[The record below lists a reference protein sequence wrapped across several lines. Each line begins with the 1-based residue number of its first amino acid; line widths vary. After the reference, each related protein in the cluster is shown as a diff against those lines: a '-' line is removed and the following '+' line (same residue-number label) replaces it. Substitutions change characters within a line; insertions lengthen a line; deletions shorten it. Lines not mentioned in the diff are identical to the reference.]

1 MPGEDQE
8 RFEDYL
14 ELERFIA
21 ELQAGHPAYPPQ
33 ELTPTQARVYRM
45 AMLFHAASPG
55 IEMPDAE
62 FAAQLQTRLEQELQ
76 APQEESPAPVVET
89 LPTKPLR
96 SVPSPKPPR
105 KRMPRRLLLAGS
117 VSAAASMVVGAGVE
131 HMAEMAMH
139 HRSSP
144 QFTPT
149 VIQGAQEVTIK
160 LVTLMDWFP
169 VTTVAEV
176 GHQAVKFKAEDQN
189 GALSLTGYVVFS
201 DGTNGDPAEKGQI
214 IAMSAACTH
223 KGCIVEWSGADRKFH
238 CPCHGGIFSEDG
250 GIDETRSSLYLSPL
264 PRLDVKIDNGQIY
277 VRMPK
282 S

>member
-21 ELQAGHPAYPPQ
+21 ELQAGHAAYPPQ

-45 AMLFHAASPG
+45 AMLFHAATPG
-55 IEMPDAE
+55 VSEPDAD
-62 FAAQLQTRLEQELQ
+62 FASRLQARLEQDLQ
-76 APQEESPAPVVET
+76 APQEALAPIEMRATTPLPAQ
-89 LPTKPLR
+89 
-96 SVPSPKPPR
+96 PKL
-105 KRMPRRLLLAGS
+105 KRRLPRRLLLAGS

-131 HMAEMAMH
+131 HVAEMAMH
-139 HRSSP
+139 HRLP
-144 QFTPT
+144 FQQTT
-149 VIQGAQEVTIK
+149 VATANQEVSIK

-169 VTTVAEV
+169 VTTVAEL
-176 GHQAVKFKAEDQN
+176 GQQAVKFKAENQS
-189 GALSLTGYVVFS
+189 GSLSLTGYVVFS
-201 DGTNGDPAEKGQI
+201 DGTNGDPAEKGKI

-223 KGCIVEWSGADRKFH
+223 KGCIVEWSSSDRNFH
-238 CPCHGGIFSEDG
+238 CPCHGGVFAEDG
-250 GIDETRSSLYLSPL
+250 GIDRSMSPLYLNPL
-264 PRLDVKIDNGQIY
+264 PRLDVQVDNGQIY